1 MIESALSSPVNNKPV
16 IVCDNLVKIYKI
28 ADLEVVA
35 LQGLDLLV
43 REGELLGI
51 VGASGSGKS
60 TLLNILGG
68 LDRPSAGR
76 VWVGGNDLLKYN
88 DRDLDRYRRTMVGF
102 VWQQSARN
110 LIPYLTAVENV
121 EVPMTLSGLPVSKK
135 RRRAEE
141 LLDAVGLADRRHHH
155 LSRLSG
161 GEQQRVAIAVSLAN
175 EPSLLLADEPT
186 GEVDE
191 ATAHTIYDILRRLNQ
206 EQGQTILIV
215 SHDQGI
221 AHQVDR
227 VVAIRDGKTAA
238 ETVRTS
244 ARRENLAQPERDQVE
259 GVLSGEHLYPEEET
273 FDELTVLDSAG
284 RLQVPKELLEHFGI
298 RKRVRLE
305 LHADGI
311 LILPALDSDEEVSA
325 EEAAAQMAAAKMAS
339 SFFGRLGQRWADRRK
354 NQESDE

>member
-1 MIESALSSPVNNKPV
+1 MMMDTTATALSSNNNLA

-35 LQGLDLLV
+35 LQGLDLIV
-43 REGELLGI
+43 SDGEMLGI

-76 VWVGGNDLLKYN
+76 VWAYGTDLLKFKDN
-88 DRDLDRYRRTMVGF
+88 DLDRYRRSMVGF

-110 LIPYLTAVENV
+110 LIPYLTAVENI
-121 EVPMTLSGLPVSKK
+121 EVPMTLSGQSAAKN

-141 LLDAVGLADRRHHH
+141 LLDAVGLADRRYHH
-155 LSRLSG
+155 LTQLSG
-161 GEQQRVAIAVSLAN
+161 GEQQRIAIAVALAN
-175 EPSLLLADEPT
+175 APKLLLADEPT

-191 ATAHTIYDILRRLNQ
+191 ATSKTIYEIFRRLNK
-206 EQGQTILIV
+206 EMGQTILIV

-221 AHQVDR
+221 ARQVDR

-238 ETVRTS
+238 ETVRS
-244 ARRENLAQPERDQVE
+244 SSRRRKQEQIETVTVE
-259 GVLSGEHLYPEEET
+259 TEEHEEEI
-273 FDELTVLDSAG
+273 FEELTVLDSAG
-284 RLQVPKELLEHFGI
+284 RLQVPKDYLEHFGI

-305 LHADGI
+305 LRDEGI
-311 LILPALDSDEEVSA
+311 LILPALDSDSSISA
-325 EEAAAQMAAAKMAS
+325 EDAAIELAEVKKRSTLAS
-339 SFFGRLGQRWADRRK
+339 RLGRWWTERGGKEEA
-354 NQESDE
+354 E